1 MSNIFPDI
9 TPNKLA
15 RGRDISL
22 LQDSLSSMT
31 GSGGI
36 TVDFDGTKPR
46 VRQESAYGAEACG
59 PFTPT
64 VRRDDPRADDQI
76 WIGNGVSGIGKRTAA
91 TPGIIMYDSKK
102 VVLNSPESVGLWD
115 TGSGTGE
122 GTQLLVLKL
131 DTASTNM
138 DLGGFYDYVWL
149 TLTELNALV
158 DWKDAADKFCYPLA
172 WVSVASI
179 TLPKDEDE
187 DEPEV
192 TIRRVSSMRWMT
204 TEWFIEGH
212 AEPKWAFGVTTSGN
226 TCSIAAGTVRVEI
239 GGRVAMV
246 GVDAVIGAAA
256 TSFIGVEITIPYTN
270 SGTITAEFTYTTGTF
285 ITFSSGSATV
295 IWPLA
300 LLSSAGGRLQVTSI
314 LHRGNIN
321 IPGLWGTLVSYTDSK
336 PKFLIDAQANLGEY
350 ESATHALV
358 LAEKTTSTDEKI
370 RLFLTPAEHSIV
382 DQRENVG
389 EGFGVFKGYNPETEK
404 YEYWRVHSVDGTG
417 ITITETDDGIE
428 LGYDASE
435 FPLENVGGGAEVYKG
450 FDDSEGAH
458 QLRTIVG
465 GDYVKVTENDDT
477 ISVGVV
483 SEITD
488 TAGEV
493 YSVPAGYGLLAD
505 GDGGVYWSL
514 HDHDFYVSLSP
525 DRQSVTVRSGTVHY
539 HAPTPGGGFVVNSV
553 TTAATAVGAGHVSIN
568 VMLGYGGDLSVQ
580 IVNDTLP
587 YVYEISAGVVKYAMP
602 LALIGSD
609 AAGLT
614 IERVYHCGP
623 LYFPSP
629 FSVVIDTD
637 DEGPKYLIDCFEDVV
652 DDPGFIEGYDG
663 KITVQKIPGEAGK
676 LIKLYMTRADHATV
690 DERINIGDGIGV
702 YARYNEDD
710 EVFEYYSLVALEGV
724 HIVREAMPGNIK
736 FEAKHEHADTAGVDV
751 LYWDEDASAYI
762 HYRIDGYGPLQ
773 VDGATAQ
780 EPIIV
785 KIVSTDTAQYMALVA
800 DGTGGVEW
808 GYARVQIENL
818 GSGQGEVFV
827 QYLEDTNTHQLR
839 SLMQGPGV
847 QISQNATEILIEA
860 DFNNIGTGQ
869 GDVFAGFDETA
880 RKTNLR
886 RLAHGE
892 GVKISQDTD
901 TITIEAKH
909 EPADSTGVV
918 TLEWDSEKRAYVHY
932 RIDGYGPLEVT
943 GGGAETPI
951 DVRIVST
958 GQTEGAAL
966 IADGDGGVDW
976 GLVAAD
982 LSNSITNIGSGQ
994 GEVFAEYDALNNIN
1008 NLRTLAHGEGVKI
1021 SQNAD
1026 TITVESIHVNGGESS
1041 LPSAAIVEWVPA
1053 ARAYR
1058 HRRLEAE
1065 EGIRLQQLDT
1075 NIRVRAQHIN
1085 GSGLG
1090 ETFGA
1095 WDSTEAAYLH
1105 RRIRGENGVKTRTEA
1120 GATAP
1125 IVIEANIDTT
1135 EAGTVKVLSRVVVDT
1150 ETKQILGY
1158 KATLSLA
1165 IGENGKLKLTL
1176 VEDEEPELIHQGG
1189 DCDEEPEE

>member
-1 MSNIFPDI
+1 MSNVFPDI

-22 LQDSLSSMT
+22 LQNSLSSMT

-115 TGSGTGE
+115 KGSGKGE
-122 GTQLLVLKL
+122 GTQLLTLKL
-131 DTASTNM
+131 DTASTDM
-138 DLGGFYDYVWL
+138 TLGGFYDYVWL

-179 TLPKDEDE
+179 DLPKDEDK
-187 DEPEV
+187 PAV
-192 TIRRVSSMRWMT
+192 TVRRVSSMRWMT

-226 TCSIAAGTVRVEI
+226 TCSINAGTVRVEI

-256 TSFIGVEITIPYTN
+256 TSFIGVKIIIPYT
-270 SGTITAEFTYTTGTF
+270 SSSAVAAELTYTTGTF

-300 LLSSAGGRLQVTSI
+300 LLSSTGGRLQVTSI

-336 PKFLIDAQANLGEY
+336 PKFLINAQANLGEY
-350 ESATHALV
+350 ESDKHALV

-389 EGFGVFKGYNPETEK
+389 EGVGVFKEYNPETEK
-404 YEYWRVHSVDGTG
+404 YEYWRLYPADGTG
-417 ITITETDDGIE
+417 ITITETDVGIE
-428 LGYDASE
+428 LGYDASKLS
-435 FPLENVGGGAEVYKG
+435 LENIGDGAGVYKG

-488 TAGEV
+488 AEGEV

-505 GDGGVYWSL
+505 GSGGVYWSL

-539 HAPTPGGGFVVNSV
+539 HAPTPGGGFAVNSV
-553 TTAATAVGAGHVSIN
+553 TTPATVVGAGYVSIN
-568 VMLGYGGDLSVQ
+568 IMLTYGGGLSVQ
-580 IVNDTLP
+580 IVNDNMP
-587 YVYEISAGVVKYAMP
+587 YVYEIGAGVVKYAIP

-609 AAGLT
+609 VVGLT

-629 FSVVIDTD
+629 FSVVVDAD

-676 LIKLYMTRADHATV
+676 LLKLYMTRADHATV

-724 HIVREAMPGNIK
+724 HIVLEAMAGNIE
-736 FEAKHEHADTAGVDV
+736 FEAKHAHVDTDGVDV
-751 LYWDEDASAYI
+751 LYWDELATAYM
-762 HYRIDGYGPLQ
+762 HYRIGGYGPLQ
-773 VDGATAQ
+773 IDGATAQ
-780 EPIIV
+780 DPITI
-785 KIVSTDTAQYMALVA
+785 KIVSTDTAQHMALIA
-800 DGTGGVEW
+800 DGLGGVEW
-808 GYARVQIENL
+808 GYARVQLENI
-818 GSGQGEVFV
+818 GNGQGGVFA
-827 QYLEDTNTHQLR
+827 QYFQDTNTHQLR
-839 SLMQGPGV
+839 SLVRGTGV

-860 DFNNIGTGQ
+860 EFNNIGTGQ
-869 GDVFAGFDETA
+869 GDVFAGFDEVA

-886 RLAHGE
+886 RLAHAE
-892 GVKISQDTD
+892 GVKISQDAD

-909 EPADSTGVV
+909 INAATLGVV
-918 TLEWDSEKRAYVHY
+918 VSSWDAIDRVYTHY
-932 RIDGYGPLEVT
+932 RLSGYGPLQIT
-943 GGGAETPI
+943 AGGTTEPI

-958 GQTEGAAL
+958 SQPAGRAL
-966 IADGDGGVDW
+966 IADGEGGVEW
-976 GLVAAD
+976 GNAAEIIA
-982 LSNSITNIGSGQ
+982 NIINIGTGQ
-994 GEVFAEYDALNNIN
+994 GEVFAGYDVVDGSN
-1008 NLRTLAHGEGVKI
+1008 NLRRLAHAEGVKI
-1021 SQNAD
+1021 SQDAD
-1026 TITVESIHVNGGESS
+1026 TITIEAKHVNGSTGGWGASTAGIVVWSS
-1041 LPSAAIVEWVPA
+1041 LG
-1053 ARAYR
+1053 RNYL
-1058 HRRLEAE
+1058 HRTLLAE

-1075 NIRVRAQHIN
+1075 TIRIRAQHIN

-1095 WDSTEAAYLH
+1095 WSSSDQAYVH
-1105 RRIRGENGVKTRTEA
+1105 RRISGGDGIRTETNP
-1120 GATAP
+1120 GDSTSP
-1125 IVIEANIDTT
+1125 IVINADIDTT
-1135 EAGTVKVLSRVVVDT
+1135 EAGTVKVLSRVVVDSAN
-1150 ETKQILGY
+1150 KQILGY

-1165 IGENGKLKLTL
+1165 IGEDGKLKLTL

-1189 DCDEEPEE
+1189 TCAVTP